1 VIADDLIPPEC
12 PMFAKR
18 RANQSA
24 QAGQPSQPSQPMQ
37 AGLPAAA
44 PANPFQPAGAA
55 AQSSVAQAV
64 KEPSRCPLH
73 RFGRAG
79 LFGAKWSTTLFVLCG
94 IKCVLIY
101 TVLPTVAGGW
111 IASHTLGGW
120 WSWAGIHSSSMP
132 DCPIPLGTAHASQP
146 AAASPIEEPVSGD
159 PLAAQAAAQ
168 PAPARVAAG
177 R

>member
-1 VIADDLIPPEC
+1 
-12 PMFAKR
+12 MH
-18 RANQSA
+18 
-24 QAGQPSQPSQPMQ
+24 AGQP
-37 AGLPAAA
+37 PA
-44 PANPFQPAGAA
+44 PQANPFQPAGAA
-55 AQSSVAQAV
+55 AVASTAQAV

-94 IKCVLIY
+94 IKCVLVY

-120 WSWAGIHSSSMP
+120 WSWAGVHSSSMP
-132 DCPIPLGTAHASQP
+132 DCPIPLGTAQASTP
-146 AAASPIEEPVSGD
+146 AAALPIEQPGNGQ
-159 PLAAQAAAQ
+159 PLAAQATAQ
-168 PAPARVAAG
+168 PATAPATTG